1 MLKKINKQFFLDRLK
16 EASTWRG
23 IIAVLTALGVDISPE
38 LALKIISVGMGL
50 FGSVGI
56 LFPDKKE

>member
-1 MLKKINKQFFLDRLK
+1 MIKKINRQFFLDRLK

-23 IIAVLTALGVDISPE
+23 IIAVLTACGISISPD
-38 LALKIISVGMGL
+38 LALKIIALGTGLAGMVGM
-50 FGSVGI
+50 